1 MELIGGTAA
10 AAAAAAIVIEEDE
23 EEEALLAIHTLT
35 VPSSEHV
42 AHMTCLLYDDV
53 GNDDSKVEVGSSFSF
68 ANDSDMIL
76 DCP

>member
-1 MELIGGTAA
+1 MELIGGT

-42 AHMTCLLYDDV
+42 AHMTCLLYDD
-53 GNDDSKVEVGSSFSF
+53 GNDDSRVEVGSSFSF

>member
-1 MELIGGTAA
+1 VELIGG
-10 AAAAAAIVIEEDE
+10 AAAAAIVIEEDDDE

-42 AHMTCLLYDDV
+42 AHMTCLLYDGD
-53 GNDDSKVEVGSSFSF
+53 DDSKVEGGASFSF

>member
-1 MELIGGTAA
+1 MELIGG
-10 AAAAAAIVIEEDE
+10 AAAAAIVIEEDDDE

-42 AHMTCLLYDDV
+42 AHITCLLYDGD
-53 GNDDSKVEVGSSFSF
+53 DDSKVEVGSSFSF

>member
-10 AAAAAAIVIEEDE
+10 AAAIVIEEEDE
-23 EEEALLAIHTLT
+23 DEEEALLAIHTLT

-42 AHMTCLLYDDV
+42 AHMTCLLYDD
-53 GNDDSKVEVGSSFSF
+53 GNDDSRVEVGSSFSF